1 MISTKS
7 IEINNL
13 ISFSKNFY
21 NSPKFSI
28 FEKLVKTK
36 GFLIANL
43 KIDFDENGN
52 VKDNYNAKGYV
63 NNTQLNFLNDFEIDK
78 LNFVFNIE
86 KKKFKLEDINFS
98 LNEIDFVSKKIDIKK
113 NDEEYFIK
121 GVLSNSIVELSSRN
135 LKLLNFF
142 SNLKLNKIRFSSTTN
157 FLLILEKI

>member
-1 MISTKS
+1 MKLTI
-7 IEINNL
+7 
-13 ISFSKNFY
+13 Y
-21 NSPKFSI
+21 YSPKFAI

-52 VKDNYNAKGYV
+52 VKDNYSAKGYV
-63 NNTQLNFLNDFEIDK
+63 NNTQLSFLDDLEIDK

-86 KKKFKLEDINFS
+86 KKEFKLEDIKFS

-121 GVLSNSIVELSSRN
+121 GVLSNSTVELNNKN
-135 LKLLNFF
+135 LKLL
-142 SNLKLNKIRFSSTTN
+142 
-157 FLLILEKI
+157 